1 MKVVTIYWL
10 PGWRIL
16 YSYQNKRIHL
26 LRQSLQ
32 GQKICLHPA
41 IRTDFFLFGTPGIY
55 ISLRSILHDSHT
67 LSTAYNF
74 WSCPCI
80 ARCFI
85 PVSAILPLLCS
96 HLLWQPVTVNFKLQ
110 TSNNIKTKRKLFIS
124 VIVSTQGIESSI
136 PSRDIYHKNAW
147 YLKT

>member
-1 MKVVTIYWL
+1 MLAYQNNEVLTKRDHDKLKATPNPFICFDKGGNANSLRPLIYLFLMNLMKVVTIYWL
-10 PGWRIL
+10 PGCRIL
-16 YSYQNKRIHL
+16 YSYQNKRIRL

-74 WSCPCI
+74 
-80 ARCFI
+80 
-85 PVSAILPLLCS
+85 
-96 HLLWQPVTVNFKLQ
+96 
-110 TSNNIKTKRKLFIS
+110 
-124 VIVSTQGIESSI
+124 
-136 PSRDIYHKNAW
+136 
-147 YLKT
+147 